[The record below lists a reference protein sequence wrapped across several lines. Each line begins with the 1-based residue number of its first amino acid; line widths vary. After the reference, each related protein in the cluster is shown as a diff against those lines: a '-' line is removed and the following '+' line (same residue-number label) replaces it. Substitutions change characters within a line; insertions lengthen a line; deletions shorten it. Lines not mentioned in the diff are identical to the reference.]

1 MEKVSSLWYRILD
14 ENPLPLLHSKA
25 RKRRLQFY
33 QSLHLR
39 LLNKLKVCEPKTQ
52 GSRSESFPLL
62 HSCKFETSIASLE
75 FTMVEMMNAG
85 ILSFSFKNE
94 KLFHRIICFHLRR
107 LRSYF
112 SNYAN
117 NLHWVS
123 ACCCAWVQSGLQ
135 ASYSL
140 WANGTALWA
149 TVVSGEED
157 TLTVT
162 HNPSGHSQSL
172 AWPFKEPTFSSSDA
186 CYYFRLLLLQQ
197 KTTSIYFKVIF
208 KPWIFTGRVKQGMV
222 GRYTFLSLISVLL
235 LYTFRYLQ
243 EGYYFFSA
251 FPQLS

>member
-52 GSRSESFPLL
+52 GSRSESSPLL
-62 HSCKFETSIASLE
+62 HSCKSETSIASLE

-85 ILSFSFKNE
+85 ILSFSFKND

-107 LRSYF
+107 LRSFF

-117 NLHWVS
+117 KLHWVS

-140 WANGTALWA
+140 WANGTALWV

-157 TLTVT
+157 VFTVT
-162 HNPSGHSQSL
+162 HNPSGWSL
-172 AWPFKEPTFSSSDA
+172 LVTARARLDHLKNQPFLLLTLVTTSPY
-186 CYYFRLLLLQQ
+186 CYYRR
-197 KTTSIYFKVIF
+197 
-208 KPWIFTGRVKQGMV
+208 KPQVFTLR
-222 GRYTFLSLISVLL
+222 LSL
-235 LYTFRYLQ
+235 YP
-243 EGYYFFSA
+243 EFS
-251 FPQLS
+251 LGE